1 MQYALRSGPAKYFLL
16 LLIIFVRTY
25 EVVPSVVVGIS
36 QDILGPEFFDG
47 LRSTEGVF
55 GANVD
60 GSVEASGLSIRQ
72 VEISDLADVVQAV
85 AGVVVEVRRGTA
97 VAVGAVGVNTGILLV
112 LGEAV
117 FRVELVTAGRPGER
131 VGRDGSDEVPNGPG
145 DNHVVEQGQE
155 SANADHSL
163 REKDDNVEKQIHSK

>member
-1 MQYALRSGPAKYFLL
+1 ML

-25 EVVPSVVVGIS
+25 KVVPGVLVGIS
-36 QDILGPEFFDG
+36 QDILGPELFDG
-47 LRSTEGVF
+47 LRTTVGNSF
-55 GANVD
+55 GPNDD
-60 GSVEASGLSIRQ
+60 GSVGASVSFIRQ
-72 VEISDLADVVQAV
+72 FEIRQPAEVCQSD